1 MAWRM
6 KRPLLWWYLGAGVAL
21 VAAIAAT
28 VSYLGSFPPRVVVMT
43 TGSAGSAYEAF
54 GQSYREIL
62 ARSGVELRLMPS
74 AGGVENLNRLN
85 DPRSRVTVGF
95 VQGGLTSEKKSPTLM
110 SLVTLFYEP
119 IWLFYRGPSPG
130 MRLEGLRG
138 RRVSIG
144 REGSGTRAVVLQFLA
159 LNGLDQSIWQQL
171 PMTEVEA
178 SDSLL
183 RGEID
188 AAVIMTSWE
197 SASVRRLLADPDV
210 NLGSFLRADAYVAL
224 YPFLTKLVLPTGAGN
239 MTAIRPPQDTNL
251 LAPKASLVVR
261 KDLHTA
267 LQYLL
272 LNAASEIHSGPGIFQ
287 KSGQF
292 PAAERVDLPL
302 SEDAQQ
308 FYKSG
313 RPFLQRYLPFWLAA
327 LAGHLL
333 VLLIPVIAIAY
344 PLLRTAPAAYA
355 WHMRRRIFRFYGEV
369 KLIEIELE
377 RGPAGHD
384 PEDLRGTTAPS
395 RGTCQSLTHTHSLH
409 AYALYAARP
418 HRARQGAAEGCV
430 TRDSLKK
437 SADHPADDA
446 VLAQGPKKGRR

>member
-1 MAWRM
+1 LAWRM
-6 KRPLLWWYLGAGVAL
+6 KRPLLWWYLAAGVAL

-28 VSYLGSFPPRVVVMT
+28 VSHLGPFPPRVVVMT
-43 TGSAGSAYEAF
+43 TGSAGSAYDAF

-85 DPRSRVTVGF
+85 DPRSGVTVGF
-95 VQGGLTSEKKSPTLM
+95 VQGGLTSEKKSPKLM
-110 SLVTLFYEP
+110 SLGTLFYEP
-119 IWLFYRGPSPG
+119 IWLFYRGPCPG
-130 MRLEGLRG
+130 MRLDDLRG
-138 RRVSIG
+138 RKVSIG
-144 REGSGTRAVVLQFLA
+144 PEGSGTRAVALQFLA
-159 LNGLDQSIWQQL
+159 LNGLDQSIVQQL
-171 PMTEVEA
+171 PMTAVEA

-188 AAVIMTSWE
+188 GAVIVTSWD

-210 NLGSFLRADAYVAL
+210 NLCGFPRADAYVAL
-224 YPFLTKLVLPTGAGN
+224 YPFLTKLVLPTGVGN
-239 MTAIRPPQDTNL
+239 MAANRPPKDTNL

-261 KDLHTA
+261 EDLHPA

-272 LNAASEIHSGPGIFQ
+272 LDAASQIHSGPGIFQ

-313 RPFLQRYLPFWLAA
+313 RPFLQRYLPFWLAV
-327 LAGHLL
+327 LTGHLL
-333 VLLIPVIAIAY
+333 VLLIPVVGIAY

-355 WHMRRRIFRFYGEV
+355 WSMRRRIFRLYGEL

-384 PEDLRGTTAPS
+384 LEALRGRLDRLEERANHFRTPIAF
-395 RGTCQSLTHTHSLH
+395 THM
-409 AYALYAARP
+409 LY
-418 HRARQGAAEGCV
+418 
-430 TRDSLKK
+430 TLRDHIGLVRERLKNRN
-437 SADHPADDA
+437 
-446 VLAQGPKKGRR
+446 G